1 MADGR
6 GYRAGTF
13 ALELEGAIV
22 GYIKKADLGKLKG
35 EVVTNNLGPTNR
47 QKKHVA
53 KVAWDAMSFDV
64 GFGMGKALLDWINS
78 SFEMN
83 HLRKSG
89 AFIMFDHNYQVQRR
103 CDFTDAHITEITL
116 PAFDAKGKEGLYF
129 SIKIQP
135 EAVRFSDGGGK
146 MNPLVGEH
154 QKLHANSNF
163 RVDAAGLPAKHISK
177 VDSLKWTCKV
187 TENAHGEFMESQY
200 EPTAVECGDIKLT
213 IGSQDYKPWYEAAEA
228 FLINGQGAEKDEKTF
243 GIDILDPAAKEPIA
257 RLDFEN
263 CGFKEFAFSAM
274 EANKDLISAFTVTM
288 YCEKVKLTINKFS
301 GGGLIGSLKI

>member
-6 GYRAGTF
+6 GYRAGAF
-13 ALELEGAIV
+13 ALELEGRIV

-53 KVAWDAMSFDV
+53 KMAWDAMSFDV
-64 GFGMGKALLDWINS
+64 GIGMGKELNDWINS

-89 AFIMFDHNYQVQRR
+89 AFIMFDHNYNVQRR

-116 PAFDAKGKEGLYF
+116 PACDAKGKDGMYF

-135 EAVRFSDGGGK
+135 ETVRFTDGGGK
-146 MNPLVGEH
+146 MNPVIGEH
-154 QKLHANSNF
+154 QKLHANTNF

-187 TENAHGEFMESQY
+187 TEDAHGEFIESQY
-200 EPTAVECGDIKLT
+200 LPTAVEIADLKLT
-213 IGSQDYKPWYEAAEA
+213 IGSQDYKAWYDAAKA
-228 FLINGQGAEKDEKTF
+228 FLVDGQRSEKDEKIF
-243 GIDILDPAAKEPIA
+243 GIDILDPAAKDPIA
-257 RLDFEN
+257 RLDYEN
-263 CGFKEFAFSAM
+263 CGFKEFAFEAL
-274 EANKDLISAFTVTM
+274 EANKDAVSQFNVTM
-288 YCEKVKLTINKFS
+288 YTEKVKLTINKFNA
-301 GGGLIGSLKI
+301 

>member
-6 GYRAGTF
+6 GYRAGAF
-13 ALELEGAIV
+13 ALELEGRFV

-53 KVAWDAMSFDV
+53 KMAWDAMSFDV
-64 GFGMGKALLDWINS
+64 GVGMGKELMDWLNS

-116 PAFDAKGKEGLYF
+116 PTFDAKGKDGAYF
-129 SIKIQP
+129 SIKMQP
-135 EAVRFSDGGGK
+135 EVVRFSDGGGK
-146 MNPLVGEH
+146 INPLVGEN
-154 QKLHANSNF
+154 QKLHANTNF
-163 RVDAAGLPAKHISK
+163 RVDAAGLPSKHVSK

-187 TENAHGEFMESQY
+187 TEDAHGEFIESQWL
-200 EPTAVECGDIKLT
+200 PTAVEIGDIKLT
-213 IGSQDYKPWYEAAEA
+213 IGSQDYKAWYEKAKA
-228 FLINGQGAEKDEKTF
+228 FLVDGVRAEKDEMAW
-243 GIDILDPAAKEPIA
+243 GVDILGPNAQDVIA
-257 RLDFEN
+257 RLDYEN
-263 CGFKEFAFSAM
+263 VGFKEFAFEGM
-274 EANKDLISAFTVTM
+274 EANKDAVSNFNVTM
-288 YCEKVKLTINKFS
+288 YTEKVKLTINKFN
-301 GGGLIGSLKI
+301 